1 MTTAWGLY
9 GQSLYDLAVE
19 EKADEQIMEE
29 LDWRQSAV
37 SLRRTPI
44 ISRFSRSPRSRSKTV
59 LSCWMR
65 PSADRSILIC

>member
-29 LDWRQSAV
+29 LEADHGGAGG
-37 SLRRTPI
+37 
-44 ISRFSRSPRSRSKTV
+44 SPRYF
-59 LSCWMR
+59 CG
-65 PSADRSILIC
+65 